1 MDNKLEK
8 LTFDQIL
15 AIHLEI
21 ETDEEITFSEKRL
34 KSNIEYLNQ
43 FEKLDLYA
51 TQLLCTMIWDDIFE
65 NNNIETAILSLDFF
79 LRHNGYQLKFEDE
92 ASRKAIFAITDKIKN
107 AKELKK
113 DDLKEIQADLTNC
126 FRKA

>member
-8 LTFDQIL
+8 LTYDQIL

-43 FEKLDLYA
+43 FEKMDLYA
-51 TQLLCTMIWDDIFE
+51 TQLLCTIIWDDIFE
-65 NNNIETAILSLDFF
+65 QYNIETAVLSLDFF
-79 LRHNGYQLKFEDE
+79 LRHNGYQLKFEND
-92 ASRKAIFAITDKIKN
+92 ADRKAIFAITDKIKN

-113 DDLKEIQADLTNC
+113 DDLKEIQTELTKC
-126 FRKA
+126 FHKA